1 MSMLSSYET
10 KLHRARERGLDIS
23 QCYDEGVVDFLLQ
36 EADKLK
42 IPLKFNRTPYR
53 GKIVRYLTLNV
64 DLKSAISKVR
74 GENNNN
80 IFMNPLPVKLF
91 EMCCEKCSCPV
102 FSDAYY
108 SKYSID
114 KLEEECSYRDD
125 EALLATP
132 DKQTYIKRLQ
142 YADYCGVPS
151 LFIMR
156 DLYNNGVDI
165 NKFVS
170 TLKEQSKR
178 SKFEIL
184 QECSTYTFINPDMC
198 LRNYTYKA
206 GASMTEYQLQYQQYY
221 NQFSADIDPILDESV
236 EILRYDDR
244 IMQRNSKK
252 RMRMIE
258 QNAEQIMTVS
268 AKYLFP
274 MQDKDVVMLVFVHD
288 KNSYRQIFSTDDKIE
303 KVLEYLNAQIKNKN
317 AIMFDDAYIAPGTSI
332 KNLFWVDEQRIQIR
346 Y

>member
-1 MSMLSSYET
+1 
-10 KLHRARERGLDIS
+10 
-23 QCYDEGVVDFLLQ
+23 
-36 EADKLK
+36 
-42 IPLKFNRTPYR
+42 
-53 GKIVRYLTLNV
+53 
-64 DLKSAISKVR
+64 
-74 GENNNN
+74 
-80 IFMNPLPVKLF
+80 
-91 EMCCEKCSCPV
+91 
-102 FSDAYY
+102 
-108 SKYSID
+108 
-114 KLEEECSYRDD
+114 
-125 EALLATP
+125 
-132 DKQTYIKRLQ
+132 
-142 YADYCGVPS
+142 
-151 LFIMR
+151 
-156 DLYNNGVDI
+156 
-165 NKFVS
+165 
-170 TLKEQSKR
+170 
-178 SKFEIL
+178 
-184 QECSTYTFINPDMC
+184 
-198 LRNYTYKA
+198 
-206 GASMTEYQLQYQQYY
+206 MTEYQLQYQQYY